1 MRSPSGEEQCS
12 NITSK
17 SWSNSQPPGIFTE
30 TLQHGCISVTPRS
43 PGWVPWMLRGK
54 NVPLL
59 LLSSLPLQLTTSE
72 LPLHVRSPKDAPKPG
87 QQQPTA
93 ERRNRINPQVTKSC
107 MDHVTAHGRADAAA
121 AQRKTHSHQHEGFSK
136 DWIPLRLEG

>member
-1 MRSPSGEEQCS
+1 MWKRHLLVLLV
-12 NITSK
+12 IT
-17 SWSNSQPPGIFTE
+17 
-30 TLQHGCISVTPRS
+30 VTDD
-43 PGWVPWMLRGK
+43 VIMLVTWMLRGK

-59 LLSSLPLQLTTSE
+59 LLSSLPLQLATSE

-87 QQQPTA
+87 QQRPTA

-107 MDHVTAHGRADAAA
+107 VDHVTAHGRADTVA
-121 AQRKTHSHQHEGFSK
+121 AQRKTHSRQHEGFSK